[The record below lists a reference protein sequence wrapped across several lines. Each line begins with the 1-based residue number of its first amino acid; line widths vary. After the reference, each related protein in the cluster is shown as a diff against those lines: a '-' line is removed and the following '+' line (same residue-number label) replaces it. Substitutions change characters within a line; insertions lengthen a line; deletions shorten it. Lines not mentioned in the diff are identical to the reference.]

1 MKTFRLV
8 AWLVMAMVV
17 CQSCVTTP
25 SKRSVVKK
33 KKLIAPT
40 TESYALME
48 EWDRV
53 DPQVL
58 KRGNKARGLSEY

>member
-17 CQSCVTTP
+17 GQSCVTTP

-33 KKLIAPT
+33 KKFIAPT